1 MGTLGLPL
9 AVFLG
14 ASLLEQ
20 VSRSAADNPFDG
32 IHQLEWFD
40 LALLIPY
47 FALVALLGLFG
58 LHRYVTLWRY
68 WRYGRNLRP
77 TPLREFEEL
86 PAVTIQLPL
95 YNERFVVA
103 RLLEAVSE
111 IDYPRDRLQI
121 QVLDDS
127 TDETHALA
135 ERLVGEYRA
144 RGVPME
150 YHHRKNRTGFK
161 AGALDAGLKSA
172 TGELIAIFDADFVPP
187 RDFLRRT
194 VHYFTDPQVGLV
206 QTRWGYL
213 NRHYNVLTEVQ
224 AILLDGHF
232 LLEHPAR
239 AATGLFFNFNGTGGI
254 MRRAM
259 IEDAGGWQHD
269 TLTEDSDLSYRAQ
282 LKGWRFIYL
291 PEVECPSELPVET
304 YAFQVQQS
312 RWAKGLT
319 QVAVK
324 LLPSI
329 LRAPIPLREKFEAV
343 FHLAPNLS
351 YLAMLLI
358 SVLILP
364 VMIVRFYIGWHEML
378 FVDFP
383 IIWATFVSIVAFYL
397 VSQRERDRRSWKRA
411 IALMPALIAAG
422 ISLTLI
428 NSRAVMEALLKI
440 PSGFVRTAK
449 YAIAGN
455 RRPAIERAK
464 YRRRSGWLPYLE
476 LACGA
481 YFLMVV
487 GFLIS
492 SYNFF
497 AVPFLLLFVGGYL
510 WAAFTTLY
518 EEHQD
523 RLRWQ
528 RERAVGIQPAD

>member
-68 WRYGRNLRP
+68 WRCGRYLRP

-497 AVPFLLLFVGGYL
+497 AVPFLLLLVGGYL